1 MSSYLRRI
9 YTLPAELEESLA
21 ADLLQEGTLG
31 ASVETQPD
39 GRLRLIA
46 WFPPPGGGSAA
57 GMRRPTER
65 AVVAIAASPPE
76 APAPLPPGNWPP
88 LAAPPRAWPPL
99 PAPPRVWPPLPAGVE
114 LVAEDVLPDADW
126 MAEYRRR
133 AVPFPVG
140 RTLLIDPREPDD
152 PEPAVTEAAAGAA
165 AVDPAAAG
173 GVAPGASAAG
183 AAAPGA
189 TAAGAAAPG
198 HSATGNAAP
207 GATAPGAIGG
217 AAPGAT
223 ATGGAASGDAAA
235 TAAVAGRRLLRLPA
249 RTAFGIGSHP
259 STSLALELLEG
270 AELAGR
276 AVLDAGTGTGILAF
290 AALVWGAAQVVGFDS
305 DPVAAFQAR
314 TNSRLNAL
322 HPSLFAGRAAALA
335 PRQRQGAAGT
345 FDVVVANVVPEE
357 ILPDLADLLPAL
369 AAGGELILSGLPAER
384 ADEVA
389 ARLAALG
396 LTETGRRLDGEWVA
410 LQLVRGAGGEA
421 AGRPGARP

>member
-46 WFPPPGGGSAA
+46 WFPPPPDGGPA
-57 GMRRPTER
+57 GGEHR
-65 AVVAIAASPPE
+65 AVGAAPAYPPA
-76 APAPLPPGNWPP
+76 APAPVPPGIRLPP
-88 LAAPPRAWPPL
+88 A
-99 PAPPRVWPPLPAGVE
+99 APPRVWPPLPAGVD

-152 PEPAVTEAAAGAA
+152 PGPAEATAVAAGAA
-165 AVDPAAAG
+165 A
-173 GVAPGASAAG
+173 
-183 AAAPGA
+183 
-189 TAAGAAAPG
+189 TAE
-198 HSATGNAAP
+198 
-207 GATAPGAIGG
+207 
-217 AAPGAT
+217 
-223 ATGGAASGDAAA
+223 
-235 TAAVAGRRLLRLPA
+235 GRRLLRLPA

-290 AALVWGAAQVVGFDS
+290 AALAWGAARVLGFDS

-314 TNSRLNAL
+314 ANSRLNAL

-335 PRQRQGAAGT
+335 PRRWRQGAAGS

-369 AAGGELILSGLPAER
+369 AAGGALILSGVPAER

-389 ARLAALG
+389 AHLAALG

-410 LQLVRGAGGEA
+410 LQLVRGAGG
-421 AGRPGARP
+421 GRPGARA